1 MDIILILVI
10 AESIIVFFLV
20 IFLLFRMAILE
31 KRLQGMTFAQKATE
45 KEVDEWRA
53 KLLEKVK
60 EKIDITEQAQAQIVR
75 GEDLVAKFIYR
86 NDEIQQLSKELN
98 AIFKQSIQTIKE
110 KYPDLTDLDILVLTL
125 IGIGMDN
132 DEICNLLR
140 MEKRTLYRRRQLIA
154 QRIGM
159 SSTQLDVFAM
169 TVLTSM

>member
-1 MDIILILVI
+1 MDIIFYLVTFETT
-10 AESIIVFFLV
+10 AIVILV

-45 KEVDEWRA
+45 QEVDEWRV